1 MPVPD
6 TKQALRDE
14 RAARARAARA
24 YAKLDQ
30 KDVAELLGQSTVTV
44 KRMEAGARDISL
56 DDLHAIAELCG
67 VPQEFMDR
75 GFESVP
81 SELKR
86 IHERFDVLTQ
96 RIGWSVAQTL
106 AGETLAALAGGEE
119 PPLPAV
125 AASSDD
131 NNR

>member
-1 MPVPD
+1 MND
-6 TKQALRDE
+6 SKQALRDE

-30 KDVAELLGQSTVTV
+30 ADIAKVLGQSTVTV

-56 DDLHAIAELCG
+56 DDLYAIAKLCG
-67 VPQEFMDR
+67 VPKEFMDN

-81 SELKR
+81 AELKR

-106 AGETLAALAGGEE
+106 AGDTLAALAGDDGEE
-119 PPLPAV
+119 LRAT
-125 AASSDD
+125 AAA
-131 NNR
+131 NNDG